1 MRAHFERQLPH
12 MSRARTRARNAP
24 RGAFL
29 VRWRALVL
37 PSLSAPSCGRL
48 LATGSRCERQAAERC
63 PARMPAPPGLP
74 RRSTAQRSSC
84 AWCLITASV
93 EATCLRELTRRGRM
107 VVSRAALLCAFCAG
121 GLAGASAFFTAPVG
135 CVMLRGRRVGQGLS
149 LAATRPRGSERLK
162 MVAAAKRYATP
173 PTLKKPTTLEGQ
185 AIPASMKVACPWRA
199 LCFT

>member
-1 MRAHFERQLPH
+1 MRQATGDRQPLRETSGRAVPGANASAAGTAAAKH
-12 MSRARTRARNAP
+12 SATIVLRMVPYYSVCGGHVPARTDSGRA
-24 RGAFL
+24 
-29 VRWRALVL
+29 
-37 PSLSAPSCGRL
+37 
-48 LATGSRCERQAAERC
+48 
-63 PARMPAPPGLP
+63 
-74 RRSTAQRSSC
+74 
-84 AWCLITASV
+84 
-93 EATCLRELTRRGRM
+93 RGRM

>member
-12 MSRARTRARNAP
+12 MLRARTRARNAP

-29 VRWRALVL
+29 MRWRALVL
-37 PSLSAPSCGRL
+37 PSLSAPSYGRL

-93 EATCLRELTRRGRM
+93 EATCLRELTRGEREEGWSCRGLRCCALFAPAAWLARAPFSRRLSGALCCE
-107 VVSRAALLCAFCAG
+107 VGALARVCLLRRLDRAAA
-121 GLAGASAFFTAPVG
+121 
-135 CVMLRGRRVGQGLS
+135 RD
-149 LAATRPRGSERLK
+149 
-162 MVAAAKRYATP
+162 
-173 PTLKKPTTLEGQ
+173 
-185 AIPASMKVACPWRA
+185 
-199 LCFT
+199 